1 MTNLTAEMKVWW
13 PLFKSLHQSTKV
25 LSVFLKDITYE
36 TFCLFFLQKLN
47 LIIRALY
54 FCIFYQIIYCGPNQD
69 RHILCTL
76 FVLHLLCSHG
86 ALCSR
91 SVRQLTAHLVR
102 ILSITFTRA
111 LKNNWIMGQN
121 YFWSCI
127 LQFMFEGQGFHV
139 SSWGLP
145 EGFPRASLGLPEGLL
160 RASWGVL
167 QGFLGL
173 PRGLPEGSLM
183 ISWGHWGCPEGFQRA
198 SRGLS
203 LVPSLTVYTLCN
215 SQVDT
220 VLLLKYFNRL
230 FASVPSMS
238 HSFKARCP
246 KEALKESSG
255 SPQATH
261 QDVFIAPSGG
271 PQ

>member
-1 MTNLTAEMKVWW
+1 M
-13 PLFKSLHQSTKV
+13 
-25 LSVFLKDITYE
+25 
-36 TFCLFFLQKLN
+36 
-47 LIIRALY
+47 
-54 FCIFYQIIYCGPNQD
+54 YCGPN
-69 RHILCTL
+69 RHILY
-76 FVLHLLCSHG
+76 VLHLLCSHG

-111 LKNNWIMGQN
+111 LKNNCIMGQN

-183 ISWGHWGCPEGFQRA
+183 ISWGHWGCPEGFQRT
-198 SRGLS
+198 SRGLPEGFQRVCS
-203 LVPSLTVYTLCN
+203 GFPEGFQSTFFSALTDGPHLCN
-215 SQVDT
+215 S
-220 VLLLKYFNRL
+220 
-230 FASVPSMS
+230 
-238 HSFKARCP
+238 HSSERF
-246 KEALKESSG
+246 
-255 SPQATH
+255 
-261 QDVFIAPSGG
+261 
-271 PQ
+271 